1 MALPLAGALGTI
13 ATWITTQLASQALR
27 FLALKSFLSL
37 LLVVGLPL
45 ILNNFLVSILSAVMN
60 KAGSALQL
68 GAQSYVMQL
77 TGLAAYIGNLLN
89 LPLCVSILL
98 GAVSVRFTL
107 KLLRIS

>member
-1 MALPLAGALGTI
+1 MALPLAGAL
-13 ATWITTQLASQALR
+13 ATLASWVTTTLAAEATR
-27 FLALKSFLSL
+27 FFLLKVFLTS

-45 ILNNFLVSILSAVMN
+45 VLNNFLVSILSTLMAKM
-60 KAGSALQL
+60 GSVVQG

-77 TGLAAYIGNLLN
+77 TGLAAYLADLLN

-107 KLLRIS
+107 KLLRIG